1 MVCASYRKKRKE
13 TCTSHQIKNVEI
25 EAALL
30 YAIQQVTA
38 FAKNH
43 KDEFIELV
51 TKNNVKS
58 AERAIRDSKKN
69 MSRLLPEQK
78 S

>member
-1 MVCASYRKKRKE
+1 M
-13 TCTSHQIKNVEI
+13 
-25 EAALL
+25 L

-58 AERAIRDSKKN
+58 AERAIRDSKKEY
-69 MSRLLPEQK
+69 EQAIARTK
-78 S
+78 KLDTFIQKLFEDNAEGKISEC

>member
-1 MVCASYRKKRKE
+1 M
-13 TCTSHQIKNVEI
+13 
-25 EAALL
+25 L

-51 TKNNVKS
+51 TKNNVRS
-58 AERAIRDSKKN
+58 AERAIRDSKKEY
-69 MSRLLPEQK
+69 EQAIARTK
-78 S
+78 KLDTFIQKLFEDNAEGKISEC